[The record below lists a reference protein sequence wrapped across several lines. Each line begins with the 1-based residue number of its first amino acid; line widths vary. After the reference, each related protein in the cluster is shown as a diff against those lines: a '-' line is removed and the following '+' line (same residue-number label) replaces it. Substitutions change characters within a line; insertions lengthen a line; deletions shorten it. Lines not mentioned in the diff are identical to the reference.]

1 MIPFGCSE
9 GEGQNNPNLSRQK
22 TMHFVNYLR
31 YSSSRWSGQ
40 WGTLLLTLWSILKKD
55 CIHPSFSFI
64 TSVQTMVKWC
74 KFGVV
79 EATKSFAGLPLGVN
93 DTITLET
100 ISKCWQLYVWMV
112 YDIIYYQIFA
122 VIPTIDESNTRWTNK
137 RQRWFQKKIDVSNK
151 RCVYDLL
158 EPLFV

>member
-1 MIPFGCSE
+1 MGHIAIDV
-9 GEGQNNPNLSRQK
+9 
-22 TMHFVNYLR
+22 MVN
-31 YSSSRWSGQ
+31 
-40 WGTLLLTLWSILKKD
+40 IKKD

-79 EATKSFAGLPLGVN
+79 GATESFAGLPLGVN

-100 ISKCWQLYVWMV
+100 ISKWSQLYVWMV

-137 RQRWFQKKIDVSNK
+137 RQR
-151 RCVYDLL
+151 
-158 EPLFV
+158 

>member
-1 MIPFGCSE
+1 
-9 GEGQNNPNLSRQK
+9 
-22 TMHFVNYLR
+22 
-31 YSSSRWSGQ
+31 
-40 WGTLLLTLWSILKKD
+40 
-55 CIHPSFSFI
+55 
-64 TSVQTMVKWC
+64 MVKWC

-100 ISKCWQLYVWMV
+100 IAKWSRLYVWMV

-137 RQRWFQKKIDVSNK
+137 RQ
-151 RCVYDLL
+151 
-158 EPLFV
+158 P